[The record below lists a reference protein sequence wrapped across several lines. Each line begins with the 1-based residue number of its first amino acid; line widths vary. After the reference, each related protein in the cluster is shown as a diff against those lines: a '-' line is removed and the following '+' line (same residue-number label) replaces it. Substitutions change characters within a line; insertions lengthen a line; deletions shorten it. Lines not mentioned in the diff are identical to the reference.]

1 MQDRGC
7 KKVRLEDGL
16 GQMSLNPKQNQLPM
30 GLRAVTNPG
39 KCGGFFFLRLYWDIT
54 KEQNHKAYSLEII
67 TGPFNTSD
75 KSCRVSKAVAV
86 ELEMR
91 KEQKAP
97 EETREK

>member
-1 MQDRGC
+1 ME
-7 KKVRLEDGL
+7 V
-16 GQMSLNPKQNQLPM
+16 S
-30 GLRAVTNPG
+30 
-39 KCGGFFFLRLYWDIT
+39 FFLRLYWDIT

-86 ELEMR
+86 ELEVR